1 MLRRLLV
8 GLVLGS
14 VVGVAL
20 AAGLVAWLKITTFQ
34 GVGGALEAYAAALV
48 VGVVAGLVAG
58 KPIWASNAK
67 VEAGIKALFGA
78 LLAAGGMFALRRWA
92 SGWTV
97 DLHALGAGGPAAVG
111 DLPAASL
118 PVIGAALG
126 ALFEVDNTGDAAAA
140 RPGAARQRV
149 ASPTAARAD
158 RGAALD
164 DGASTASPLRGRT
177 LDDDE
182 GLPPSRS
189 DLASKRAK

>member
-1 MLRRLLV
+1 MLRRLFA

-14 VVGVAL
+14 VVGIAL

-48 VGVVAGLVAG
+48 AGVVAGLVAG

-97 DLHALGAGGPAAVG
+97 DLHALGAGGPASVG

-126 ALFEVDNTGDAAAA
+126 ALFEVDNTGDTPA
-140 RPGAARQRV
+140 RPAAARQRV
-149 ASPTAARAD
+149 AWPPAARAD
-158 RGAALD
+158 RSAPLD
-164 DGASTASPLRGRT
+164 DGASTASPRRGRNP
-177 LDDDE
+177 DEDE